1 MTLKGLVLLMK
12 IKIMIRRFSYSRF
25 YFHLTLFTTQWEQLM
40 RMQFRIWALSL
51 ISQSNSE
58 LRMMLSGNATLMK
71 FKNTSLDF
79 YGLLGIFHF
88 DWKMSSKMQLTQRN
102 TLKTVLVNKKVLL
115 RRLKQEI
122 EFEDLSSISSKKETA
137 QL

>member
-1 MTLKGLVLLMK
+1 
-12 IKIMIRRFSYSRF
+12 
-25 YFHLTLFTTQWEQLM
+25 
-40 RMQFRIWALSL
+40 
-51 ISQSNSE
+51 
-58 LRMMLSGNATLMK
+58 MK